1 MPNKQKGHLLTNQR
15 DVPFVLCFKYPLERG
30 YTFAELSQKNKNEFQ
45 LFLDKVSRMTSQ
57 QVNVLFG
64 RKPDKSDSFNG
75 NKVYHYAVTDSFR
88 IHVII
93 EEGRY
98 KVIRLDPNHRVHS

>member
-1 MPNKQKGHLLTNQR
+1 MPNNVKGHLLTKHR

-30 YTFAELSQKNKNEFQ
+30 YTFLELSQQNKKEFQ
-45 LFLDKVSRMTSQ
+45 SFLDKISRMTVQ
-57 QVNVLFG
+57 QVNELFG
-64 RKPDKSDSFNG
+64 RKPDKNDDYNG

-98 KVIRLDPNHRVHS
+98 KVIRLDPNHKIHN

>member
-1 MPNKQKGHLLTNQR
+1 MANEIKGHLLTNYR

-30 YTFAELSQKNKNEFQ
+30 YTFLELSQQNKKEFQ
-45 LFLDKVSRMTSQ
+45 TFLDKISRMTVQ
-57 QVNVLFG
+57 QVNEAFA
-64 RKPDKSDSFNG
+64 RKPDKNDTYNG
-75 NKVYHYAVTDSFR
+75 NKIYHYAVTDSFR
-88 IHVII
+88 IHVVI